1 MLGEEDCGKFSAEND
16 ENGRQF
22 CFGKNTKN
30 WRKFCFG
37 KNTKNWR
44 KIRVAIEPQ
53 EIHTD
58 FIVLLI
64 TIYTFAAQ
72 ILSKS
77 HLRCP

>member
-1 MLGEEDCGKFSAEND
+1 MIGEEVCGKFSDEND
-16 ENGRQF
+16 ENG
-22 CFGKNTKN
+22 
-30 WRKFCFG
+30 RKFCFG